1 MKKKIIIVIIII
13 LIIVGLI
20 IYKNLNNNEI
30 EYFIGIGQ
38 YGQHSSLD
46 TCREGFIEGLRQEG
60 IIEGEN
66 LKIDYQNANFD
77 GGTTNLIASNFAA
90 ENVDLA
96 MGVGTPIVQALYNSL
111 SEKDIPTIYTA
122 VTYPEEAGLTNG
134 DITGTSDRFLV
145 DEQLQLIKQILPDA
159 SKIGVIFTTS
169 EVNSTQTIEDLKEA
183 ATDHEVEIIDKGITN
198 ASEIQL
204 AVDSIINDVDGFLCI
219 IDNNVVSGLSLII
232 EKTNEKGIPVFGS
245 EIEQMK
251 LGCICGKGI
260 NYYELGITTGK
271 MAAKILKGEEKA
283 SDIDYEVAE
292 EGTLYINSEALEKLN
307 IQLPE
312 EIINNA
318 IDVIE

>member
-1 MKKKIIIVIIII
+1 MKKKVIIGIIIL
-13 LIIVGLI
+13 LIIVGII
-20 IYKNLNNNEI
+20 IYKNFNNQA
-30 EYFIGIGQ
+30 EYLIGIGQ

-46 TCREGFIEGLRQEG
+46 TCREGFIEGLKQEG
-60 IIEGEN
+60 IVEGEN

-77 GGTTNLIASNFAA
+77 GGTTNLIASNFAT

-96 MGVGTPIVQALYNSL
+96 MGVGTPMVQALYNSL

-134 DITGTSDRFLV
+134 NITGTSDRFLV
-145 DEQLQLIKQILPDA
+145 DEQLQLIKQVLPDT
-159 SKIGVIFTTS
+159 SKIGVIYTTS
-169 EVNSTQTIEDLKEA
+169 EVNSTKTVEDLKEA
-183 ATDHEVEIIDKGITN
+183 AANYDVEIVDKGITN

-204 AVDSIINDVDGFLCI
+204 AVDSIINDVDCFLCI
-219 IDNNVVSGLSLII
+219 IDNNVVSGLSLMI

-260 NYYELGITTGK
+260 DYYELGIKTGK

-283 SDIDYEVAE
+283 SKMEYEVVE
-292 EGTLYINSEALEKLN
+292 EGTLYINSEALEKVN
-307 IQLPE
+307 IELPE

>member
-1 MKKKIIIVIIII
+1 MKKKVIIGIIIL
-13 LIIVGLI
+13 LIIVGII
-20 IYKNLNNNEI
+20 IYKNFNNQA
-30 EYFIGIGQ
+30 EYLIGIGQ

-46 TCREGFIEGLRQEG
+46 TCREGFIEGLKQEG
-60 IIEGEN
+60 IVEGEN

-77 GGTTNLIASNFAA
+77 EGTTNLIASNFAT

-96 MGVGTPIVQALYNSL
+96 MGVGTPMVQALYNSL

-134 DITGTSDRFLV
+134 NITGTSDRFLV
-145 DEQLQLIKQILPDA
+145 DEQLQLIKQVLPDT
-159 SKIGVIFTTS
+159 SKIGVIYTTS
-169 EVNSTQTIEDLKEA
+169 EVNSTKTVEDLKEA
-183 ATDHEVEIIDKGITN
+183 AANYYVEIVDKGITN

-204 AVDSIINDVDGFLCI
+204 AVDSIINDVDCFLCI
-219 IDNNVVSGLSLII
+219 IDNNVVSGLSLMI

-260 NYYELGITTGK
+260 DYYELGIKTGK

-283 SDIDYEVAE
+283 SKMEYEVVE
-292 EGTLYINSEALEKLN
+292 EGTLYINSEALEKVN
-307 IQLPE
+307 IELPE

>member
-1 MKKKIIIVIIII
+1 MKKKVIIGIIIL
-13 LIIVGLI
+13 LIIVGII
-20 IYKNLNNNEI
+20 IYKNFNNQA
-30 EYFIGIGQ
+30 EYLIGIGQ

-46 TCREGFIEGLRQEG
+46 TCREGFIEGLKQEG
-60 IIEGEN
+60 IVEGEN

-77 GGTTNLIASNFAA
+77 GGTTNLIASNFAT

-96 MGVGTPIVQALYNSL
+96 MGVGTPMVQALYNSL

-134 DITGTSDRFLV
+134 NITGTSDRFLV
-145 DEQLQLIKQILPDA
+145 DEQLQLIKQVLPDT
-159 SKIGVIFTTS
+159 SKIGVIYTTS
-169 EVNSTQTIEDLKEA
+169 EVNSTKTVEDLKEA
-183 ATDHEVEIIDKGITN
+183 AANYDVEIVDKGITN

-204 AVDSIINDVDGFLCI
+204 AVDSIINDVDCFLCI
-219 IDNNVVSGLSLII
+219 IDNNVVSGLSLMI

-260 NYYELGITTGK
+260 DYYELGIKTGK

-283 SDIDYEVAE
+283 SEMEYEVVE
-292 EGTLYINSEALEKLN
+292 EGTLYINSEALEKVN
-307 IQLPE
+307 IELPE

>member
-1 MKKKIIIVIIII
+1 MKKKVIIGIIII
-13 LIIVGLI
+13 LVIVGIIV
-20 IYKNLNNNEI
+20 YRNFNNQT
-30 EYFIGIGQ
+30 EYLIGIGQ

-46 TCREGFIEGLRQEG
+46 TCREGFIEGLKQEG
-60 IIEGEN
+60 IVEGEN

-77 GGTTNLIASNFAA
+77 GGTTNLIASNFAT

-96 MGVGTPIVQALYNSL
+96 MGVGTPMVQALYNSL

-134 DITGTSDRFLV
+134 NITGTSDRFLV
-145 DEQLQLIKQILPDA
+145 DEQLQLIKQVLPDTN
-159 SKIGVIFTTS
+159 KIGVIYTTS
-169 EVNSTQTIEDLKEA
+169 EVNSTKTVDDLKEV
-183 ATDHEVEIIDKGITN
+183 ATNYDVEIVDKGITN

-204 AVDSIINDVDGFLCI
+204 AVDSIINEVDCFLCI
-219 IDNNVVSGLSLII
+219 IDNNVVSGLSLMI

-260 NYYELGITTGK
+260 DYHELGIKTGK
-271 MAAKILKGEEKA
+271 MAAKILKGEKNA
-283 SDIDYEVAE
+283 SEMEYEVVE
-292 EGTLYINSEALEKLN
+292 EGTLYINSEALEKVN

-312 EIINNA
+312 EIINSA

>member
-1 MKKKIIIVIIII
+1 MKKKVIIGIII
-13 LIIVGLI
+13 LLVIVGIIV
-20 IYKNLNNNEI
+20 YRNFNNQT
-30 EYFIGIGQ
+30 EYLIGIGQ

-46 TCREGFIEGLRQEG
+46 TCREGFIEGLKQEG
-60 IIEGEN
+60 IVEGEN

-77 GGTTNLIASNFAA
+77 GGTTNLIASNFAT

-96 MGVGTPIVQALYNSL
+96 MGVGTPMVQALYNSL
-111 SEKDIPTIYTA
+111 SKKDIPTIYTA

-134 DITGTSDRFLV
+134 NITGTSDRFLV
-145 DEQLQLIKQILPDA
+145 DEQLQLIKQVLPDTN
-159 SKIGVIFTTS
+159 KIGVIYTTS
-169 EVNSTQTIEDLKEA
+169 EVNSTKTVDDLKEA
-183 ATDHEVEIIDKGITN
+183 ATNYDVEIVDKGITN

-204 AVDSIINDVDGFLCI
+204 AVDSIINEVDCFLCI
-219 IDNNVVSGLSLII
+219 IDNNVVSGLSLMI

-260 NYYELGITTGK
+260 DYHELGIKTGK
-271 MAAKILKGEEKA
+271 MAAKILKGEKNA
-283 SDIDYEVAE
+283 SEMEYEVVE
-292 EGTLYINSEALEKLN
+292 EGTLYINSEALEKVN

-312 EIINNA
+312 EIINSA

>member
-1 MKKKIIIVIIII
+1 MKKKVIIGIII
-13 LIIVGLI
+13 LLVIVGIIV
-20 IYKNLNNNEI
+20 YRNFNNQT
-30 EYFIGIGQ
+30 EYLIGIGQ

-46 TCREGFIEGLRQEG
+46 TCREGFIEGLKQEG
-60 IIEGEN
+60 IVEGEN

-77 GGTTNLIASNFAA
+77 GGTTNLIASNFAT

-96 MGVGTPIVQALYNSL
+96 MGVGTPMVQALYNSL

-134 DITGTSDRFLV
+134 NITGTSDRFLV
-145 DEQLQLIKQILPDA
+145 DEQLQLIKQVLPDTN
-159 SKIGVIFTTS
+159 KIGVIYTTS
-169 EVNSTQTIEDLKEA
+169 EVNSTKTVDDLKEA
-183 ATDHEVEIIDKGITN
+183 AINYDVEIVDKGITN

-204 AVDSIINDVDGFLCI
+204 AVDSIINEVDCFLCI
-219 IDNNVVSGLSLII
+219 IDNNVVSGLSLMI

-260 NYYELGITTGK
+260 DYHELGIKTGK
-271 MAAKILKGEEKA
+271 MAAKILKGEKNA
-283 SDIDYEVAE
+283 SEMEYEVVK
-292 EGTLYINSEALEKLN
+292 EGTLYINSEALEKVN

-312 EIINNA
+312 EIINSA
-318 IDVIE
+318 INVIE

>member
-1 MKKKIIIVIIII
+1 MKKKVIIGIIIL
-13 LIIVGLI
+13 LIIVGII
-20 IYKNLNNNEI
+20 IYKNFNNQA
-30 EYFIGIGQ
+30 EYLIGIGQ

-46 TCREGFIEGLRQEG
+46 TCREGFIEGLKQEG
-60 IIEGEN
+60 IVEGEN

-77 GGTTNLIASNFAA
+77 GGTTNLIASNFAT

-96 MGVGTPIVQALYNSL
+96 MGVGTPMVQALYNSL

-134 DITGTSDRFLV
+134 NITGTSDRFLV
-145 DEQLQLIKQILPDA
+145 DEQLQLIKQVLPDTN
-159 SKIGVIFTTS
+159 KIGVIYTTS
-169 EVNSTQTIEDLKEA
+169 EVNSTKTVDDLKEV
-183 ATDHEVEIIDKGITN
+183 ATNYDVEIVDKGITN

-204 AVDSIINDVDGFLCI
+204 AVDSIINEVDCFLCI
-219 IDNNVVSGLSLII
+219 IDNNVVSGLSLMI

-260 NYYELGITTGK
+260 DYYELGIKTGK

-283 SDIDYEVAE
+283 SEMEYEVVE
-292 EGTLYINSEALEKLN
+292 EGTLYINSEALEKVN
-307 IQLPE
+307 IELPE

>member
-1 MKKKIIIVIIII
+1 MKKKVIIGIII
-13 LIIVGLI
+13 LLVIVGIIV
-20 IYKNLNNNEI
+20 YRNFNNQT
-30 EYFIGIGQ
+30 EYLIGIGQ

-46 TCREGFIEGLRQEG
+46 TCREGFIEGLKQEG
-60 IIEGEN
+60 IVEGEN

-77 GGTTNLIASNFAA
+77 GGTTNLIASNFAT

-96 MGVGTPIVQALYNSL
+96 MGVGTPMVQALYNSL

-134 DITGTSDRFLV
+134 NITGTSDRFLV
-145 DEQLQLIKQILPDA
+145 DEQLQLIKQVLPDTN
-159 SKIGVIFTTS
+159 KIGVIYTTS
-169 EVNSTQTIEDLKEA
+169 EVNSTKTVDDLKEV
-183 ATDHEVEIIDKGITN
+183 ATNYDVEIVDKGITN

-204 AVDSIINDVDGFLCI
+204 AVDSIINEVDCFLCI
-219 IDNNVVSGLSLII
+219 IDNNVVSGLSLMI

-260 NYYELGITTGK
+260 DYHELGIKTGK
-271 MAAKILKGEEKA
+271 MAAKILKGEENA
-283 SDIDYEVAE
+283 SEMEYEVVE
-292 EGTLYINSEALEKLN
+292 EGTLYINSEALEKVN
-307 IQLPE
+307 IELPE

>member
-1 MKKKIIIVIIII
+1 MKKKVIIGIIIL
-13 LIIVGLI
+13 LIIVGII
-20 IYKNLNNNEI
+20 IYKNFNNQA
-30 EYFIGIGQ
+30 EYLIGIGQ

-46 TCREGFIEGLRQEG
+46 TCREGFIEGVKQEG
-60 IIEGEN
+60 IVEGEN

-77 GGTTNLIASNFAA
+77 GGTTNLIASNFAT

-96 MGVGTPIVQALYNSL
+96 MGVGTPMVQALYNSL

-134 DITGTSDRFLV
+134 NITGTSDRFLV
-145 DEQLQLIKQILPDA
+145 DEQLQLIKQVLPDT
-159 SKIGVIFTTS
+159 SKIGVIYTTS
-169 EVNSTQTIEDLKEA
+169 EVNSTKTVEDLKEA
-183 ATDHEVEIIDKGITN
+183 AANYDVEIVDKGITN

-204 AVDSIINDVDGFLCI
+204 AVDSIINDVDCFLCI
-219 IDNNVVSGLSLII
+219 IDNNVVSGLSLMI

-260 NYYELGITTGK
+260 DYYELGIKTGK

-283 SDIDYEVAE
+283 SEMEYEV
-292 EGTLYINSEALEKLN
+292 
-307 IQLPE
+307 
-312 EIINNA
+312 
-318 IDVIE
+318 V

>member
-1 MKKKIIIVIIII
+1 MKKKVIIGIII
-13 LIIVGLI
+13 LLVIVGIIV
-20 IYKNLNNNEI
+20 YRNFNNQT
-30 EYFIGIGQ
+30 EYLIGIGQ

-46 TCREGFIEGLRQEG
+46 TCREGFIEGLKQEG
-60 IIEGEN
+60 IVEGEN

-77 GGTTNLIASNFAA
+77 GGTTNLIASNFAT

-96 MGVGTPIVQALYNSL
+96 MGVGTPMVQALYNSL

-134 DITGTSDRFLV
+134 NITGTSDRFLV
-145 DEQLQLIKQILPDA
+145 DEQLQLIKQVLPDTN
-159 SKIGVIFTTS
+159 KIGVIYTTS
-169 EVNSTQTIEDLKEA
+169 EVNSTKTVDDLKEV
-183 ATDHEVEIIDKGITN
+183 ATNYDVEIVDKGITN

-204 AVDSIINDVDGFLCI
+204 AVDSIINEVDCFLCI
-219 IDNNVVSGLSLII
+219 IDNNVVSGLSLMI

-260 NYYELGITTGK
+260 DYHELGIKTGK

-283 SDIDYEVAE
+283 SEMEYEVVE
-292 EGTLYINSEALEKLN
+292 EGTLYINSEALEKVN
-307 IQLPE
+307 IELPE

>member
-1 MKKKIIIVIIII
+1 MKKKVIIGIII
-13 LIIVGLI
+13 LLVIVGIIV
-20 IYKNLNNNEI
+20 YRNFNNQT
-30 EYFIGIGQ
+30 EYLIGIGQ

-46 TCREGFIEGLRQEG
+46 TCREGFIEGLKQEG
-60 IIEGEN
+60 IVEGEN

-77 GGTTNLIASNFAA
+77 GGTTNLIASNFAT

-96 MGVGTPIVQALYNSL
+96 MGVGTPMVQALYNSL

-134 DITGTSDRFLV
+134 NITGTSDRFLV
-145 DEQLQLIKQILPDA
+145 DEQLQLIKQVLPDTN
-159 SKIGVIFTTS
+159 KIGVIYTTS
-169 EVNSTQTIEDLKEA
+169 EVNSTKTVDDLKEV
-183 ATDHEVEIIDKGITN
+183 ATNYDVEIVDKGITN

-204 AVDSIINDVDGFLCI
+204 AVDSIINEVDCFLCI
-219 IDNNVVSGLSLII
+219 IDNNVVSGLSLMI

-260 NYYELGITTGK
+260 DYHELGIKTGK
-271 MAAKILKGEEKA
+271 MAAKILKGEENA
-283 SDIDYEVAE
+283 SEMEYEVVE
-292 EGTLYINSEALEKLN
+292 EGTLYINSEALEKVN

-312 EIINNA
+312 EIINSA

>member
-1 MKKKIIIVIIII
+1 MKKKVIIGIIIL
-13 LIIVGLI
+13 LIIVGII
-20 IYKNLNNNEI
+20 IYKNFNNQA
-30 EYFIGIGQ
+30 EYLIGIGQ

-46 TCREGFIEGLRQEG
+46 TCREGFIEGLKQEG
-60 IIEGEN
+60 IVEGEN

-77 GGTTNLIASNFAA
+77 GGTTNLIASNFAT

-96 MGVGTPIVQALYNSL
+96 MGVGTPMVQALYNSL

-134 DITGTSDRFLV
+134 NITGTSDRFLV
-145 DEQLQLIKQILPDA
+145 DEQLQLIKQVLPDT
-159 SKIGVIFTTS
+159 SKIGVIYTTS
-169 EVNSTQTIEDLKEA
+169 EVNSTKTVEDLKEA
-183 ATDHEVEIIDKGITN
+183 AANYDVEIVDKGITN
-198 ASEIQL
+198 AFEIQL
-204 AVDSIINDVDGFLCI
+204 AVDSIINDVDCFLCI
-219 IDNNVVSGLSLII
+219 IDNNVVSGLSLMI

-260 NYYELGITTGK
+260 DYYELGIKTGK

-283 SDIDYEVAE
+283 SEMEYEVVE
-292 EGTLYINSEALEKLN
+292 EGTLYINSEALEKVN
-307 IQLPE
+307 IELPE

>member
-1 MKKKIIIVIIII
+1 MKKKVIIGIIIL
-13 LIIVGLI
+13 LIIVGII
-20 IYKNLNNNEI
+20 IYKNFNNQA
-30 EYFIGIGQ
+30 EYLIGIGQ

-46 TCREGFIEGLRQEG
+46 TCREGFIEGLKQEG
-60 IIEGEN
+60 IVEGEN

-77 GGTTNLIASNFAA
+77 GGTTNLIASNFAT

-96 MGVGTPIVQALYNSL
+96 MGVGTPMVQALYNSL

-134 DITGTSDRFLV
+134 NITGTSDRFLV
-145 DEQLQLIKQILPDA
+145 DEQLQLIKQVLPNT
-159 SKIGVIFTTS
+159 SKIGVIYTTS
-169 EVNSTQTIEDLKEA
+169 EVNSTKTVEDLKEA
-183 ATDHEVEIIDKGITN
+183 AANYDVEIVDKGITN
-198 ASEIQL
+198 AFEIQL
-204 AVDSIINDVDGFLCI
+204 AVDSIINDVDCFLCI
-219 IDNNVVSGLSLII
+219 IDNNVVSGLSLMI

-260 NYYELGITTGK
+260 DYYELGIKTGK

-283 SDIDYEVAE
+283 SEMEYEVVE
-292 EGTLYINSEALEKLN
+292 EGTLYINSEALEKVN
-307 IQLPE
+307 IELPE

>member
-1 MKKKIIIVIIII
+1 MKKKVIIGIIIL
-13 LIIVGLI
+13 LIIVGII
-20 IYKNLNNNEI
+20 IYKNFNNQA
-30 EYFIGIGQ
+30 EYLIGIGQ

-46 TCREGFIEGLRQEG
+46 TCREGFIEGLKQEG
-60 IIEGEN
+60 IVEGEN

-77 GGTTNLIASNFAA
+77 GGTTNLIASNFAT

-96 MGVGTPIVQALYNSL
+96 MGVGTPMVQALYNSL

-134 DITGTSDRFLV
+134 NITGTSDRFLV
-145 DEQLQLIKQILPDA
+145 DEQLQLIKQVLPDT
-159 SKIGVIFTTS
+159 SKIGVIYTTS
-169 EVNSTQTIEDLKEA
+169 EVNSTKTVEDLKEA
-183 ATDHEVEIIDKGITN
+183 AANYYVEIVDKGITN

-204 AVDSIINDVDGFLCI
+204 AVDSIINDVDCFLCI
-219 IDNNVVSGLSLII
+219 IDNNVVSGLSLMI

-260 NYYELGITTGK
+260 DYYELGIKTGK

-283 SDIDYEVAE
+283 SKMEYEVVE
-292 EGTLYINSEALEKLN
+292 EGTLYINSEALEKVN
-307 IQLPE
+307 IELPE

>member
-1 MKKKIIIVIIII
+1 MKKKVIIGIIIL
-13 LIIVGLI
+13 LIIVGII
-20 IYKNLNNNEI
+20 IYKNFNNQA
-30 EYFIGIGQ
+30 EYLIGIGQ

-46 TCREGFIEGLRQEG
+46 TCREGFIEGVKQEG
-60 IIEGEN
+60 IVEGEN

-77 GGTTNLIASNFAA
+77 GGTTNLIASNFAT

-96 MGVGTPIVQALYNSL
+96 MGVGTPMVQALYNSL

-134 DITGTSDRFLV
+134 NITGTSDRFLV
-145 DEQLQLIKQILPDA
+145 DEQLQLIKQVLPDT
-159 SKIGVIFTTS
+159 SKIGVIYTTS
-169 EVNSTQTIEDLKEA
+169 EVNSTKTVEDLKEA
-183 ATDHEVEIIDKGITN
+183 AANYDVEIVDKGITN

-204 AVDSIINDVDGFLCI
+204 AVDSIINDVDCFLCI
-219 IDNNVVSGLSLII
+219 IDNNVVSGLSLMI

-260 NYYELGITTGK
+260 DYYELGIKTGK

-283 SDIDYEVAE
+283 SEMEYEVVE
-292 EGTLYINSEALEKLN
+292 EGTLYINSEALEKVN
-307 IQLPE
+307 IELPE

>member
-1 MKKKIIIVIIII
+1 MKKKVIIGIII
-13 LIIVGLI
+13 LLVIIGIIV
-20 IYKNLNNNEI
+20 YRNYNNQT

-60 IIEGEN
+60 IVEGEN

-77 GGTTNLIASNFAA
+77 GGTTNLIASNFAT

-96 MGVGTPIVQALYNSL
+96 MGVGTPMVQALYNSL

-134 DITGTSDRFLV
+134 NITGTSDRFLV
-145 DEQLQLIKQILPDA
+145 DEQLQLIKQVLPDTN
-159 SKIGVIFTTS
+159 KIGVIYTTS
-169 EVNSTQTIEDLKEA
+169 EVNSTKTVDDLKEA
-183 ATDHEVEIIDKGITN
+183 ATNYDVEIVDKGITN

-204 AVDSIINDVDGFLCI
+204 AVDSIINEVDCFLCI
-219 IDNNVVSGLSLII
+219 IDNNVVSGLSLMI

-260 NYYELGITTGK
+260 DYHELGIKTGK
-271 MAAKILKGEEKA
+271 MAAKILKGEKNA
-283 SDIDYEVAE
+283 SEMEYEVVE
-292 EGTLYINSEALEKLN
+292 EGTLYINSEALEKVN

-312 EIINNA
+312 EIINSA

>member
-1 MKKKIIIVIIII
+1 MKKKVIIGIII
-13 LIIVGLI
+13 LLVIVGIIV
-20 IYKNLNNNEI
+20 YRNFNNQT
-30 EYFIGIGQ
+30 EYLIGIGQ

-46 TCREGFIEGLRQEG
+46 TCREGFIEGLKQEG
-60 IIEGEN
+60 IVEGEN

-77 GGTTNLIASNFAA
+77 GGTTNLIASNFAT

-96 MGVGTPIVQALYNSL
+96 MGVGTPMVQALYNSL

-134 DITGTSDRFLV
+134 NITGTSDRFLV
-145 DEQLQLIKQILPDA
+145 DEQLQLIKQVLPDTN
-159 SKIGVIFTTS
+159 KIGVIYTTS
-169 EVNSTQTIEDLKEA
+169 EVNSTKTVDDLKEV
-183 ATDHEVEIIDKGITN
+183 ATNYDVEIVDKGITN

-204 AVDSIINDVDGFLCI
+204 AVDSIINEVDCFLCI
-219 IDNNVVSGLSLII
+219 IDNNVVSGLSLMI

-260 NYYELGITTGK
+260 DYYELGIKTGK

-283 SDIDYEVAE
+283 SEMEYEAIE
-292 EGTLYINSEALEKLN
+292 EGTLYINSEALEKVN

-312 EIINNA
+312 EIINSA

>member
-1 MKKKIIIVIIII
+1 MKKKVIIGIIIL
-13 LIIVGLI
+13 LIIVGII
-20 IYKNLNNNEI
+20 IYKNFNNQA

-46 TCREGFIEGLRQEG
+46 TCRQGFIEGLKQEG
-60 IIEGEN
+60 IVEGEN

-77 GGTTNLIASNFAA
+77 GGTTNLIASNFAT
-90 ENVDLA
+90 EKVDLA
-96 MGVGTPIVQALYNSL
+96 MGVGTPMVQALYNSL

-134 DITGTSDRFLV
+134 NITGTSDRFLV
-145 DEQLQLIKQILPDA
+145 NEQLQLIKQVLPDT
-159 SKIGVIFTTS
+159 SKIGVIYTTS
-169 EVNSTQTIEDLKEA
+169 EVNSTKTVEDLKET
-183 ATDHEVEIIDKGITN
+183 ATNYDVEIVDKGITN

-204 AVDSIINDVDGFLCI
+204 AVDSIINDVDCFLCI
-219 IDNNVVSGLSLII
+219 IDNNVVSGLSLMI

-260 NYYELGITTGK
+260 DYYELGIKTGK

-283 SDIDYEVAE
+283 SEMEYEVVE
-292 EGTLYINSEALEKLN
+292 EGTLYINSEALEKVN
-307 IQLPE
+307 IELPE

>member
-1 MKKKIIIVIIII
+1 MKKKVIIAIIIL
-13 LIIVGLI
+13 LIIVGII
-20 IYKNLNNNEI
+20 IYKNFSNQT
-30 EYFIGIGQ
+30 EYLIGIGQ

-46 TCREGFIEGLRQEG
+46 TCREGFIEGLKQEG
-60 IIEGEN
+60 IVEGEN

-77 GGTTNLIASNFAA
+77 GGTTNLIASNFAT

-96 MGVGTPIVQALYNSL
+96 MGVGTPMVQALYNSL

-134 DITGTSDRFLV
+134 NITGTSDRFLV
-145 DEQLQLIKQILPDA
+145 DEQLQLIKQVLPDTN
-159 SKIGVIFTTS
+159 KIGVIYTTS
-169 EVNSTQTIEDLKEA
+169 EVNSTKTVDDLKEA
-183 ATDHEVEIIDKGITN
+183 ATNYDVEIVDKGITN

-204 AVDSIINDVDGFLCI
+204 AVDSIINEVDCFLCI
-219 IDNNVVSGLSLII
+219 IDNNVVSGLSLMI

-260 NYYELGITTGK
+260 DYHELGIKTGK
-271 MAAKILKGEEKA
+271 MAAKILKGEENA
-283 SDIDYEVAE
+283 SEMEYEVVE
-292 EGTLYINSEALEKLN
+292 EGTLYMNSEALKKVN

>member
-1 MKKKIIIVIIII
+1 MKKKVIIGIIIL
-13 LIIVGLI
+13 LIIVGII
-20 IYKNLNNNEI
+20 IYKNFNNQA
-30 EYFIGIGQ
+30 EYLIGIGQ

-46 TCREGFIEGLRQEG
+46 TCREGFIEGLKQEG
-60 IIEGEN
+60 IVEGEN

-77 GGTTNLIASNFAA
+77 GGTTNLIASNFAT

-96 MGVGTPIVQALYNSL
+96 MGVGTPMVQALYNSL

-134 DITGTSDRFLV
+134 NITGTSDRFLV
-145 DEQLQLIKQILPDA
+145 DEQLQLIKQVLPNT
-159 SKIGVIFTTS
+159 SKIGVIYTTS
-169 EVNSTQTIEDLKEA
+169 EVNSTKTVEDLKEA
-183 ATDHEVEIIDKGITN
+183 AANYDVEIVDKGITN

-204 AVDSIINDVDGFLCI
+204 AVDSIINDVDCFLCI
-219 IDNNVVSGLSLII
+219 IDNNVVSGLSLMI

-260 NYYELGITTGK
+260 DYYELGIKTGK

-283 SDIDYEVAE
+283 SEMEYEVVE
-292 EGTLYINSEALEKLN
+292 EGTLYINSEALEKVN
-307 IQLPE
+307 IELPE

>member
-1 MKKKIIIVIIII
+1 MKKKVIIGIII
-13 LIIVGLI
+13 LLVIVGIIV
-20 IYKNLNNNEI
+20 YRNFNNQT
-30 EYFIGIGQ
+30 EYLIGIGQ

-46 TCREGFIEGLRQEG
+46 TCREGFIEGLKQEG
-60 IIEGEN
+60 IVEGEN
-66 LKIDYQNANFD
+66 LKIDYQNANFE
-77 GGTTNLIASNFAA
+77 GGTTNLIASNFAT

-96 MGVGTPIVQALYNSL
+96 MGVGTPMVQALYNSL

-134 DITGTSDRFLV
+134 NITGTSDRFLV
-145 DEQLQLIKQILPDA
+145 HEQLQLIKQVLPDTN
-159 SKIGVIFTTS
+159 KIGVIYTTS
-169 EVNSTQTIEDLKEA
+169 EVNSTKTVDDLKEA
-183 ATDHEVEIIDKGITN
+183 ATNYDVEIVDKGITN

-204 AVDSIINDVDGFLCI
+204 AVDSIINEVDCFLCI
-219 IDNNVVSGLSLII
+219 IDNNVVSGLSLMI

-260 NYYELGITTGK
+260 DYHELGIKTGK
-271 MAAKILKGEEKA
+271 MAAEILKGEKNA
-283 SDIDYEVAE
+283 SEMEYEVVE
-292 EGTLYINSEALEKLN
+292 EGTLYINSEALEKVN

-312 EIINNA
+312 EIINSA